1 MRAGLLGAWLTLGL
15 GAVAPAAQA
24 GPADSPAVQ
33 SPAVAPA
40 AQAAPADSPAVQ
52 NPAVAPAAETDPA
65 DGPADLQS
73 PEQRDTRNSA
83 YSLRRGM
90 WAFDAGALGLG
101 GGDALMKLG
110 VAYGLGAG
118 VELQLNLAHWGA
130 GILNF
135 AAVWQFVD
143 TRYFHLA
150 ARAGIWY
157 GNGDWVWILT
167 EAGEELVADLDVLN
181 VPLIL
186 ASSMPVSKRLQFDFD
201 VRYTYADIFGSVT
214 ANGTFFRDAPFG
226 MRQLAVRPGVRIFLT
241 DSTEVDLSTS
251 LPIYSARSYAR
262 PDGDRTDESNEFT
275 DVPFSK
281 TWAAEFGLRSRLAKA
296 LFGSVRLHYSKI
308 ADGFYGSSF
317 YPSFNLEFRL

>member
-1 MRAGLLGAWLTLGL
+1 MRAGLLGALLTLGL
-15 GAVAPAAQA
+15 GAVAPAATAGPAA
-24 GPADSPAVQ
+24 GPADVQGPAAA
-33 SPAVAPA
+33 PVAPA
-40 AQAAPADSPAVQ
+40 
-52 NPAVAPAAETDPA
+52 
-65 DGPADLQS
+65 PADLQS

-83 YSLRRGM
+83 YSLPRGM
-90 WAFDAGALGLG
+90 WGFDAGALGLG
-101 GGDALMKLG
+101 GGDALLKLG

-118 VELQLNLAHWGA
+118 VELQVNLAHWGA

-181 VPLIL
+181 VPLVL

-262 PDGDRTDESNEFT
+262 PDGDRTDDSNEFT

-296 LFGSVRLHYSKI
+296 VFGSVRLHYSKI

-317 YPSFNLEFRL
+317 YPSFNFEFRL

>member
-1 MRAGLLGAWLTLGL
+1 
-15 GAVAPAAQA
+15 
-24 GPADSPAVQ
+24 
-33 SPAVAPA
+33 
-40 AQAAPADSPAVQ
+40 
-52 NPAVAPAAETDPA
+52 
-65 DGPADLQS
+65 LQS

-83 YSLRRGM
+83 YSLPRGM

-101 GGDALMKLG
+101 GGDALLKLG

-118 VELQLNLAHWGA
+118 VELQVNLAHWGA

-214 ANGTFFRDAPFG
+214 AKGTFFRDAPFG
-226 MRQLAVRPGVRIFLT
+226 MRQLALRPGVRIFLT
-241 DSTEVDLSTS
+241 DSTEVDVSSS
-251 LPIYSARSYAR
+251 LPIYSARTYAR
-262 PDGDRTDESNEFT
+262 PDGNRTDGSDVEFT

-296 LFGSVRLHYSKI
+296 VFGSVRLHYSKI

-317 YPSFNLEFRL
+317 YPSFDFEFRL